1 MYPQKLVTIPF
12 YLDFCEVAKRFK
24 RAPEFYP
31 ERWQKLSHKVVE
43 AGSLKVGRH
52 LVIEEDV
59 YKVVSIEKSKSGK
72 HGHAKARITA
82 VSIFD
87 GSKKSIVLP
96 TDTKVD
102 SPVIDKRLAQVNYIT
117 DATPP
122 QLGLMDMESY
132 ESFEVPKPDPENFE
146 GEIEQGIQ
154 IEYWIVLGRRKL
166 IRRR

>member
-1 MYPQKLVTIPF
+1 M
-12 YLDFCEVAKRFK
+12 
-24 RAPEFYP
+24 
-31 ERWQKLSHKVVE
+31 SHKVIE
-43 AGSLKVGRH
+43 AGSLKIGRY
-52 LVIEEDV
+52 LIIEDV
-59 YKVVSIEKSKSGK
+59 AYKVVSIEKSKSGK

-102 SPVIDKRLAQVNYIT
+102 SPVIDKRVAQVNYIS

-122 QLGLMDMESY
+122 VLGLMDMESY
-132 ESFEVPKPDPENFE
+132 ESFEEPMPSDDDFE
-146 GEIEQGIQ
+146 GKIEQGIQ
-154 IEYWIVLGRRKL
+154 VEYWIVMGRKKL

>member
-1 MYPQKLVTIPF
+1 M
-12 YLDFCEVAKRFK
+12 
-24 RAPEFYP
+24 
-31 ERWQKLSHKVVE
+31 SHKVVE
-43 AGSLKVGRH
+43 AGSLKVGRY
-52 LVIEEDV
+52 LIIEDV
-59 YKVVSIEKSKSGK
+59 AYRVVSIEKSKSGK

-102 SPVIDKRLAQVNYIT
+102 SPVIDKRVAQVNYVT

-122 QLGLMDMESY
+122 VLGLMDMESY
-132 ESFEVPKPDPENFE
+132 ESFEEPMPSEDDFE
-146 GEIEQGIQ
+146 GTIEQGIQ
-154 IEYWIVLGRRKL
+154 LEYWIVMGRRKL

>member
-1 MYPQKLVTIPF
+1 MISSDLR
-12 YLDFCEVAKRFK
+12 FCELVKKFK
-24 RAPEFYP
+24 RAPDFYP
-31 ERWQKLSHKVVE
+31 ERWQNLSHKVVE

-102 SPVIDKRLAQVNYIT
+102 SPVIDKRVAQVNYIT

-132 ESFEVPKPDPENFE
+132 ESFEVPMPDPESFE